1 LFIIDI
7 FHIQSHAGTENGAD
21 IAVIGSTKTQKDVT
35 TPQKFQVHVNGLI
48 GMLNILM
55 LVHS

>member
-7 FHIQSHAGTENGAD
+7 LPIQSHAGTENGAD
-21 IAVIGSTKTQKDVT
+21 IAVTGSTSTQNDVT
-35 TPQKFQVHVNGLI
+35 APQKFQVQNTGLI
-48 GMLNILM
+48 GILSIFI